1 MSETTTPSGWPDAL
15 YDQAAS
21 QTLARIEAR
30 IDQWL
35 EDDVIDI
42 DSARSGGMITLTLPN
57 RTQLIINTQPPLHE
71 LWLAAR
77 SGGYHFRFGGESA
90 GEGVWHDTRTG
101 EDFFLAL
108 SRCASEQGGQAL
120 QF

>member
-15 YDQAAS
+15 YDQAAH
-21 QTLARIEAR
+21 QALARIEAQV
-30 IDQWL
+30 DQWL
-35 EDDVIDI
+35 ESDVIDI

-57 RTQLIINTQPPLHE
+57 RTQLIVNTQPPLHE

-77 SGGYHFRFGGESA
+77 SGGYHFRFA
-90 GEGVWHDTRTG
+90 GEAGGQGLWRDTRTA
-101 EDFFLAL
+101 EDFFAAL
-108 SRCASEQGGQAL
+108 SRCASEQAGIPL

>member
-1 MSETTTPSGWPDAL
+1 MSDTTTPSGWPDAL
-15 YDQAAS
+15 YDQAAHRA
-21 QTLARIEAR
+21 LARIESC

-35 EDDVIDI
+35 EDDVVDI

-57 RTQLIINTQPPLHE
+57 RTQLIINMQPPLHE

-77 SGGYHFRFGGESA
+77 SGGYHFRFGGEST
-90 GEGVWHDTRTG
+90 GEGVWQDTRTG
-101 EDFFLAL
+101 EDFFLVL
-108 SRCASEQGGQAL
+108 SRCASEQAGKAL

>member
-1 MSETTTPSGWPDAL
+1 MSETPTPSGHSDAL
-15 YDQAAS
+15 YDQAA
-21 QTLARIEAR
+21 QTALSRIEAR

-77 SGGYHFRFGGESA
+77 SGGYHFRFAGAPGGE
-90 GEGVWHDTRTG
+90 GRWPDTRTG
-101 EDFFLAL
+101 EDFFAAL
-108 SRCASEQGGQAL
+108 SRCASEQSGKPL